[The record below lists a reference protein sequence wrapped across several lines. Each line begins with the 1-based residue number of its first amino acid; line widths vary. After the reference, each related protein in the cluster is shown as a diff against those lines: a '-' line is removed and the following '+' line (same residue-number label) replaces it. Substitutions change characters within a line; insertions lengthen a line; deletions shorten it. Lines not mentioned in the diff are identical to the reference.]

1 MDTCHFKKSFLVVL
15 DAAAVCDE
23 FRTEEVEVSGIVDV
37 GMKYEDEVAELSVE
51 AEDWIELWR
60 SGTSLTSMVIMRI

>member
-1 MDTCHFKKSFLVVL
+1 MVL

-37 GMKYEDEVAELSVE
+37 GMKYEDDVAEHCVE
-51 AEDWIELWR
+51 AEDWTEL
-60 SGTSLTSMVIMRI
+60 

>member
-1 MDTCHFKKSFLVVL
+1 MVL
-15 DAAAVCDE
+15 DAAAVCEE
-23 FRTEEVEVSGIVDV
+23 FRTEEVEVICIVDV